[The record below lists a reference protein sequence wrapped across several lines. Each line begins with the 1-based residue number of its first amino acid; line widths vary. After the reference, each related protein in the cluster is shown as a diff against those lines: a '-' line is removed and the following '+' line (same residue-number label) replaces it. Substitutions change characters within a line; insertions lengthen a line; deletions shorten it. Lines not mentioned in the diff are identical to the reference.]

1 MEWSEKQLQI
11 LDVAEEL
18 FAGRGYEGTSVRDIA
33 QKAEVNVAMIS
44 YYFGSKEKLLESLIL
59 NRTARTSLVLADL
72 TQDLHLGPWEKMERV
87 VDYYVDRMLDNRNFH
102 TIMSRQISLVQDAGI
117 TEMLIAVKKKNTGMI
132 GDIIREGQQQ
142 KIFGAVDI
150 ALTIGTVVGLI
161 SQVSMSRP
169 FYSRLLKLDLRDDES
184 YFKKMRPRLKAHL
197 KSLLRAHLL
206 VGHANDK
213 P

>member
-44 YYFGSKEKLLESLIL
+44 YYFGSKEKLLENLIL
-59 NRTARTSLVLADL
+59 NRTERTSLVLADL
-72 TQDLHLGPWEKMERV
+72 TQDLHMDPWEKMERV

-102 TIMSRQISLVQDAGI
+102 TIMSRQISLQQEAPI
-117 TEMLIAVKKKNTGMI
+117 TEMLIEVKRRNTKMI
-132 GDIIREGQQQ
+132 ADIIREGQAK
-142 KIFGAVDI
+142 KIFGPVDI
-150 ALTIGTVVGLI
+150 ALTIGTVMGLI

-169 FYSRLLKLDLRDDES
+169 FYSRLLKLDPLDDKG
-184 YFKKMRPRLKAHL
+184 YFKKMRPRLKTHI
-197 KSLLRAHLL
+197 KSLLRAHLAAGPHA
-206 VGHANDK
+206 GH
-213 P
+213 